1 LDTPNVVSMTEIRLP
16 EARDLF
22 SRELRF
28 PITCAEVREQVGG
41 VTLAS
46 PMGSPETIDD
56 ALARCDIREFASV
69 DELYSALLT
78 FVGEEYVGRKGY
90 DDRGATIGYDDE
102 VSL

>member
-1 LDTPNVVSMTEIRLP
+1 MTEIRLP

-22 SRELRF
+22 SRELSF
-28 PITCAEVREQVGG
+28 PVTCEEVEAELGE

-46 PMGSPETIDD
+46 PVGSPETIGDT
-56 ALARCDIREFASV
+56 LGRCEVREFDSA
-69 DELYSALLT
+69 DELYDALLT
-78 FVGEEYVGRKGY
+78 YVGEEYVGRKGY